1 MKKGVVLVVLVFV
14 FYISIVSAACVLNG
28 YVRDYYTNANIQGAS
43 ITMTATG
50 AACGGSPFTATTSST
65 GLYSIIP
72 CCSNS
77 YNIQITKT
85 GYGTATVTQ
94 TLGSSGTFSRVDLLE
109 PPYTNVDGD
118 LYCVETNVQTNLRPT
133 PYVYPPTVHMSS
145 TVLTKD
151 NILIYIDSLDRK
163 KLMSYNLET
172 KEIPIQIYYAQANI
186 INIDFVSSTN
196 KNEIALD
203 TTPDSVINYNFII
216 SLDGSINL
224 NIPTTYNLESKYG
237 VHKAG
242 NNYYSISFN
251 CVGVPLPCTWGG
263 ICIGRKNLMN
273 GQMDILDSKCNSGT
287 STTTIWYNDYANG
300 ISGNTFDGGDYTVL
314 FYYSHTSGLFNNEY
328 QQYVVAANAATGV
341 KEVYK
346 GPDVYEGRSYGQ
358 PISGQENM
366 MDNNF
371 LMLKKGWSTPSIG
384 IHDLNFFGEQFSS
397 LTLSGMNYLE
407 AYDINNFIIGA
418 VPGSLVQFY
427 RNKVLD
433 TNVNSTYASNILDM
447 TDKYLIKLSNY
458 YDYINLVG
466 IGPPKCYGGGND
478 CADNDPLIYPGN
490 IDTCKDCNDA
500 TACVILAENTD
511 ALCRDGIDNDADGLI
526 DYLDS
531 DCANFDYDGD
541 GLTNGDEDTIGTDP
555 TDTDSDDDGFD
566 DGDEVDAGTDPL
578 DDNSKP
584 GCDDCGILFNI
595 GCDETECHTIGS
607 NCYFD
612 TNTVP
617 DSCKDITT
625 DPQTSCTGYTD
636 QTGCASNLD
645 TLNCDWDT
653 ATSTCNEVSPT
664 EGCNFDSICDIGET
678 YSTCLNDC
686 GCYDT
691 PGSQYPN
698 ANGCGGT
705 VEGTCNNDFTCD
717 LDEFCGCSDC
727 DGIPGQGGCK
737 SSYICSIDDVDG
749 NSVTDG
755 CVPDNTDY
763 NVPCEDPFCVI
774 DSDTPICVGIGGG
787 ITPWEVFPSNDGQN
801 CCATGICAD
810 SITNVEGIDIPLLA
824 SQCVAEQGQ
833 SEGIITFTNAQTGE
847 VIDTQTCTLSLGKK
861 IPFYDYLG
869 VFLTLFILVGYYLF
883 RHKRK

>member
-1 MKKGVVLVVLVFV
+1 MKKGVVLVVLFALVLFSFSV
-14 FYISIVSAACVLNG
+14 LATTTDNDNDDYCAGIVSM
-28 YVRDYYTNANIQGAS
+28 TNCSANF
-43 ITMTATG
+43 
-50 AACGGSPFTATTSST
+50 PFTAAFADIKGNNFVYVVGAGVGDQSK
-65 GLYSIIP
+65 LMLFDF
-72 CCSNS
+72 N
-77 YNIQITKT
+77 TKT
-85 GYGTATVTQ
+85 SRLIHDFPNNVI
-94 TLGSSGTFSRVDLLE
+94 SIKFVSGTNNEV
-109 PPYTNVDGD
+109 YVTNSSN
-118 LYCVETNVQTNLRPT
+118 TNKR
-133 PYVYPPTVHMSS
+133 TV
-145 TVLTKD
+145 V
-151 NILIYIDSLDRK
+151 
-163 KLMSYNLET
+163 
-172 KEIPIQIYYAQANI
+172 
-186 INIDFVSSTN
+186 NIDTG
-196 KNEIALD
+196 A
-203 TTPDSVINYNFII
+203 TTGINYNFGDPNDPGVFKI
-216 SLDGSINL
+216 GSDYYSYMDNSCGSSYDDLCINRINL
-224 NIPTTYNLESKYG
+224 KSNTYVLVYREYG
-237 VHKAG
+237 DPDSQRG
-242 NNYYSISFN
+242 YSIYS
-251 CVGVPLPCTWGG
+251 VGS
-263 ICIGRKNLMN
+263 KN
-273 GQMDILDSKCNSGT
+273 
-287 STTTIWYNDYANG
+287 
-300 ISGNTFDGGDYTVL
+300 GGDYAVFFIQQRFIWDGDIMNKIISISPSNANIITTSPKMNTNNVGAKYNWGGLYVTFTDHNVL
-314 FYYSHTSGLFNNEY
+314 TTNVFSIPLNYNTP
-328 QQYVVAANAATGV
+328 
-341 KEVYK
+341 KYK
-346 GPDVYEGRSYGQ
+346 
-358 PISGQENM
+358 I
-366 MDNNF
+366 F
-371 LMLKKGWSTPSIG
+371 
-384 IHDLNFFGEQFSS
+384 DLNNPNDLNRQIES
-397 LTLSGMNYLE
+397 TERCMNLV
-407 AYDINNFIIGA
+407 ANDINSFLCTQIDMRYQILYKNLVLTSSYFNYYYRWMNSQYL
-418 VPGSLVQFY
+418 VKPGNY
-427 RNKVLD
+427 
-433 TNVNSTYASNILDM
+433 
-447 TDKYLIKLSNY
+447 SNY
-458 YDYINLVG
+458 ITPAQC
-466 IGPPKCYGGGND
+466 GPAACPLGGND
-478 CADNDPLIYPGN
+478 CDDNNINIYPGSS
-490 IDTCKDCNDA
+490 DPCKDCNAA

-511 ALCRDGIDNDADGLI
+511 ALCRDGLDNDGDTLI

-541 GLTNGDEDTIGTDP
+541 GLTNGEEDTIGTDP

-566 DGDEVDAGTDPL
+566 DGDEVDAGTNPL
-578 DDNSKP
+578 DPGSKP
-584 GCDDCGILFNI
+584 GCDDCGIIWSI
-595 GCDETECHTIGS
+595 GCDLAECHTISS

-612 TNTVP
+612 ESTTP

-833 SEGIITFTNAQTGE
+833 SEGFITFTNAQTGE
-847 VIDTQTCTLSLGKK
+847 VIDTQTCTISLGKK
-861 IPFYDYLG
+861 IPLYDYLG